1 MYKPTDSVENNRTST
16 PNKMWRRLILMPNLF
31 LLSFSNQSKSDS
43 TAQTKTSANPLIRMD
58 LKKFMF
64 VVFRR
69 GYSMGLVSQAML
81 AEGKPA

>member
-1 MYKPTDSVENNRTST
+1 MYRLTDSVEMSRTST
-16 PNKMWRRLILMPNLF
+16 PNKMWRRLIFMPSRF
-31 LLSFSNQSKSDS
+31 SPWFSNQSKSDS
-43 TAQTKTSANPLIRMD
+43 IPQMKTSANPLSRMD
-58 LKKFMF
+58 FKKFMF